1 MNNRSEARS
10 VHKKRPSLANVEAAE
25 ELTPVAFARELH
37 TIPHTHRHITHTH
50 LKNDEFSRYQ
60 EETEDKR
67 FKSPKSKQE
76 YLNFDF
82 I

>member
-10 VHKKRPSLANVEAAE
+10 NNKKRPSPANVETAE
-25 ELTPVAFARELH
+25 EFAPVAFARELH
-37 TIPHTHRHITHTH
+37 TIPHTHRHIAHTN

-67 FKSPKSKQE
+67 F
-76 YLNFDF
+76 
-82 I
+82 

>member
-1 MNNRSEARS
+1 MVNRSEARS
-10 VHKKRPSLANVEAAE
+10 VHKKRPSPANVEAAE
-25 ELTPVAFARELH
+25 EFAPFAFSREQH
-37 TIPHTHRHITHTH
+37 TIPHTRRHIAHTN

-67 FKSPKSKQE
+67 FKSPNSKQK